1 MQTDAYLKIKHM
13 NSILDR
19 IVQLLNHLGQ
29 ILSQPED
36 RVNIENVRLAVSYLS
51 IAYSDLYTLSLS
63 LNGSV

>member
-1 MQTDAYLKIKHM
+1 MKTDAYLKIKYM

-19 IVQLLNHLGQ
+19 IVHLLNHLGQ

-63 LNGSV
+63 LNGGV

>member
-13 NSILDR
+13 NSILDS